1 MADDMT
7 EASALIFAQAQKQL
21 QQQLADLDALR
32 NRAVALLSAA
42 ALVAGLFGS
51 RLSKPALPAH
61 ATVAVAGAL
70 VAFAVSV
77 FLTLAIAVPRRNWLF
92 TFRLEQLTTLVEQRT
107 AIPADITYNLT
118 RWSEEARGWNGRRM
132 DRLNKLFG
140 GLCLTVGVQV
150 VAWGVAVL

>member
-1 MADDMT
+1 MADEMT

-32 NRAVALLSAA
+32 NRSVALLSAA

-51 RLSKPALPAH
+51 RLPKERLPAH
-61 ATVAVAGAL
+61 ATAAVAVALA
-70 VAFAVSV
+70 AFAVAV
-77 FLTLAIAVPRRNWLF
+77 FLTLAIAVPRRKWLF
-92 TFRLEQLTTLVEQRT
+92 TFRLDQLTTLVEERR
-107 AIPADITYNLT
+107 AIPADITHNLT

-132 DRLNKLFG
+132 DRLNTLFG
-140 GLCLTVGVQV
+140 ALCLAVGVQV

>member
-51 RLSKPALPAH
+51 RLPKDRLPAH
-61 ATVAVAGAL
+61 TAVAVTIAL
-70 VAFAVSV
+70 AAFAVGV
-77 FLTLAIAVPRRNWLF
+77 LLTLAIATPRRKWLF
-92 TFRLEQLTTLVEQRT
+92 TFRLDRLTALVEERT
-107 AIPADITYNLT
+107 AIPADITHNLT
-118 RWSEEARGWNGRRM
+118 RWSEEARGWNGRRL
-132 DRLNKLFG
+132 DRLNTLFG
-140 GLCLTVGVQV
+140 GLCLAVGLQV
-150 VAWGVAVL
+150 VAWGFAVL